1 MTNQEIQSK
10 ILQLREFLNS
20 CNYKYYVLSQP
31 DISDYEYD
39 LKMAELQKLED
50 ENPEFADPNSPTQRV
65 GSDTNIEFEQV
76 THKYPMLSLGN
87 TYSEAELRDF
97 DARIRR
103 LTDKPFVYDCE
114 LKFDGTSISLTYD
127 HGQLVRAATRGD
139 GVKGDDVTANVRT
152 IKSIPLT
159 LNKDTQYPDLFE
171 IRGEIL
177 MPHDSFERLNA
188 ERLEIGEPPL
198 ANCRNAAAGALKTQN
213 SAAVAKRGL
222 DCYLYYLMMDT
233 MPTDS
238 HFESMQMAKSWGF
251 KVSEHIK
258 RAENISEVLDFIEYW
273 NHERENL
280 PYDIDGIVI
289 KIDSMSLR
297 QQLGFTAKTPRWAIA
312 YKFKAEEAASPL
324 LSIDYQV
331 GRTGV
336 ITPVANLEPV
346 HLAGTVV
353 RRATLHNAD
362 IIRSLDLHY
371 GDTVFIEK
379 GGEIIPKITRVD
391 VSKRVAG
398 AQPVKYIEKCP
409 VCGATLVRN
418 EGEAGSYC
426 PNYQH
431 CPPQITGKI
440 IHFVTR
446 KAMDIN
452 CGEATIELLY
462 KQGLIHSPADLYDLT
477 APQMARLERFAEK
490 SAKNFVESVRK
501 STQVPFAR
509 VLYALGIRHVGE
521 QAAKNLVKHFHNLDN
536 IINATIEQIAEVND
550 IGYVMAESIYQW
562 FRNEENLSMVCRLQM
577 AGLQFASNETEEDA
591 APVSDRLAGLN
602 IIVTGSFATPQ
613 RRAELEKMV
622 ETNGGKLQSGVNA
635 KTNFVVAGDKPGAS
649 KIAKAEKLG
658 TKIISEAEFLAML

>member
-258 RAENISEVLDFIEYW
+258 RAENISEVLDYIEYW

-431 CPPQITGKI
+431 CPPQITGKV

-446 KAMDIN
+446 KAMNIN
-452 CGEATIELLY
+452 CGDATIELLY
-462 KQGLIHSPADLYDLT
+462 NQGLVKSPADLYDLT

-490 SAKNFVESVRK
+490 SAKNFVESVRN
-501 STQVPFAR
+501 SVNVPFPR

-521 QAAKNLVKHFHNLDN
+521 QAAKNLAKHFHSIHNLR
-536 IINATIEQIAEVND
+536 NASIEQIAEVND
-550 IGYVMAESIYQW
+550 IGGIMAESIYQW
-562 FRNEENLSMVCRLQM
+562 FRNEENIEMLSRLEK
-577 AGLQFASNETEEDA
+577 AGLQFQTDETEVSA
-591 APVSDRLAGLN
+591 APTSEKLAGLN

-613 RRAELEKMV
+613 RRAELEQMV
-622 ETNGGKLQSGVNA
+622 EQNGGKLQSGVNA

-649 KIAKAEKLG
+649 KIAKAQKLG
-658 TKIISEAEFLAML
+658 TKIISETEFLAML

>member
-65 GSDTNIEFEQV
+65 GDDTNIEFKQV

-258 RAENISEVLDFIEYW
+258 RAENISEVLDFIDYW

-431 CPPQITGKI
+431 CPPQITGKV

-446 KAMDIN
+446 KAMNIN
-452 CGEATIELLY
+452 CGDATIELLY
-462 KQGLIHSPADLYDLT
+462 NQGLVKSPADLYDLT

-490 SAKNFVESVRK
+490 SAKNFVESVRN
-501 STQVPFAR
+501 SVNVPFPR

-521 QAAKNLVKHFHNLDN
+521 QAAKNLAKHFHSIHNLR
-536 IINATIEQIAEVND
+536 NASIEQIAEVND
-550 IGYVMAESIYQW
+550 IGGIMAESIYQW
-562 FRNEENLSMVCRLQM
+562 FRNEENIEMLSRLEK
-577 AGLQFASNETEEDA
+577 AGLQFQTDETE
-591 APVSDRLAGLN
+591 VSAVPTSEKLAGLN

-613 RRAELEKMV
+613 RRAELEQMV
-622 ETNGGKLQSGVNA
+622 EQNGGKLQSGVNA

-649 KIAKAEKLG
+649 KIAKAQKLG
-658 TKIISEAEFLAML
+658 TKIISETEFLAML

>member
-1 MTNQEIQSK
+1 M
-10 ILQLREFLNS
+10 
-20 CNYKYYVLSQP
+20 LSQP

-431 CPPQITGKI
+431 CPPQITGKV

-446 KAMDIN
+446 KAMNIN
-452 CGEATIELLY
+452 CGDATIELLY
-462 KQGLIHSPADLYDLT
+462 NQGLVKSPADLYDLT

-490 SAKNFVESVRK
+490 SAKNFVESVRN
-501 STQVPFAR
+501 SVNVPFPR

-521 QAAKNLVKHFHNLDN
+521 QAAKNLAKHFHSIHNLR
-536 IINATIEQIAEVND
+536 NASIEQIAEVND
-550 IGYVMAESIYQW
+550 IGGIMAESIYQW
-562 FRNEENLSMVCRLQM
+562 FRNEENIEMLSRLEK
-577 AGLQFASNETEEDA
+577 AGLQFQTDETEVSA
-591 APVSDRLAGLN
+591 APTSEKLAGLN

-613 RRAELEKMV
+613 RRAELEQMV
-622 ETNGGKLQSGVNA
+622 EQNGGKLQSGVNA

-649 KIAKAEKLG
+649 KIAKAQKLG
-658 TKIISEAEFLAML
+658 TKIISETEFLAML

>member
-431 CPPQITGKI
+431 CPPQITGKV

-446 KAMDIN
+446 KAMNIN
-452 CGEATIELLY
+452 CGDATIELLY
-462 KQGLIHSPADLYDLT
+462 NQGLVKSPADLYDLT

-521 QAAKNLVKHFHNLDN
+521 QAAKNLVKHFRNLDN

-577 AGLQFASNETEEDA
+577 AGLQFASNETEEDS

>member
-431 CPPQITGKI
+431 CPPQITGKV

-446 KAMDIN
+446 KAMNIN
-452 CGEATIELLY
+452 CGDATIELLY
-462 KQGLIHSPADLYDLT
+462 NQGLVKSPADLYDLT

-490 SAKNFVESVRK
+490 SAKNFVESVRN
-501 STQVPFAR
+501 SVNVPFPR

-521 QAAKNLVKHFHNLDN
+521 QAAKNLAKHFHSIHNLR
-536 IINATIEQIAEVND
+536 NASIEQIAEVND
-550 IGYVMAESIYQW
+550 IGGIMAESIYQW
-562 FRNEENLSMVCRLQM
+562 FRNEENIEMLSRLEK
-577 AGLQFASNETEEDA
+577 AGLQFQTDETEVSA
-591 APVSDRLAGLN
+591 APTSEKLAGLN

-613 RRAELEKMV
+613 RRAELEQMV
-622 ETNGGKLQSGVNA
+622 EQNGGKLQSGVNA

-649 KIAKAEKLG
+649 KIAKAQKLG
-658 TKIISEAEFLAML
+658 TKIISETEFLAML

>member
-431 CPPQITGKI
+431 CPPQITGKV

-446 KAMDIN
+446 KAMNIN
-452 CGEATIELLY
+452 CGDATIELLY
-462 KQGLIHSPADLYDLT
+462 NQGLVKSPADLYDLT

-490 SAKNFVESVRK
+490 SAKNFVESVRN
-501 STQVPFAR
+501 SVNVPFPR

-521 QAAKNLVKHFHNLDN
+521 QAAKNLAKHLHSIHNLR
-536 IINATIEQIAEVND
+536 NASIEQIAEVND
-550 IGYVMAESIYQW
+550 IGGIMAESIYQW
-562 FRNEENLSMVCRLQM
+562 FRNEENIEMLSRLEK
-577 AGLQFASNETEEDA
+577 AGLQFQTDETEVSA
-591 APVSDRLAGLN
+591 ASTSEKLAGLN

-613 RRAELEKMV
+613 RRAELEQMV
-622 ETNGGKLQSGVNA
+622 EQNGGKLQSGVNA

-649 KIAKAEKLG
+649 KIAKAQKLG
-658 TKIISEAEFLAML
+658 TKIISETEFLAML